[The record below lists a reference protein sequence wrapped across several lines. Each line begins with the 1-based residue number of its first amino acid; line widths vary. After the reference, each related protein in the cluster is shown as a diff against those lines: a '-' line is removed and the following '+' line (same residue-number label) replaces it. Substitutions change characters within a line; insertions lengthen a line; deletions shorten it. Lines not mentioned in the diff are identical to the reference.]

1 LLASPADYGTVTSD
15 GAARW
20 AKVQELFAAALEK
33 APASR
38 AEFLATACSGDAA
51 LRSEVETLLAA
62 NDEAGDFLATGSTA
76 AASQQRLEP
85 GTRLGP
91 YEIVALLG
99 AGGMGEVYRAMD
111 VRLGREV
118 AIKAL
123 AIGSRREDALR
134 RFDLEAR
141 AASALNHP
149 NILQVY
155 DIGVHQGSPY
165 IVSELLHGRTLR
177 DELQGG
183 RLPLRK
189 ALDYALQLAE
199 GIRAAHGKGIIHRD
213 LKPENLFVTSDGRL
227 KILDFGIA
235 KLVPDGSAARGEG
248 RTRTG
253 TILGT
258 VAYMAPEQ
266 LRGEG
271 ADRRSDIFSFG
282 AILYEMLAGEQAFAR
297 DSAFE
302 TAHAIVHDD
311 PPALPGAIPAD
322 VERTV
327 LRCLRKDAAARFQSA
342 DDLAIQLT
350 APSGPAPRQQA
361 SVWAELKRRRVVRA
375 LVGYGIAAFAILQ
388 IIEPIIHGLHWPDA
402 ILSYVVVALAVGFP
416 IVVSLSWI
424 LDTNAGAENAPA
436 RVAPRG
442 PRLAI
447 LLVGIGALA
456 AAPGIIWY
464 FVVRERPGAA
474 RQATPAAGESR
485 SSIAVL
491 AFVDMSPGKDQEYFS
506 DGIAEEI
513 LNALAQVEGLR
524 VIGRTSS
531 FSFKGKDTDLRTIG
545 RALDVKTILEGSVRK
560 AGDRIRITTQLINAT
575 DGAHLWS
582 ETYDRKLTDVFAA
595 QDEIAK
601 SVATALRIRLLPAK
615 QAARADARRPTKMEA
630 YGDYLLGNYFL
641 NRYSNA
647 DIPRA
652 VESYERAIAI
662 DPAYASAHAG
672 LSRALIAVMSL
683 NTSGALDRTTV
694 ERSRKA
700 AEEAVALAPDLSEG
714 YAARG
719 TVRLRLWDWVGAK
732 TDLERALA
740 LNSGDVIAQLGRIA
754 DAISWSRR
762 ASSLDPLNTQAWNTL
777 GNFLLSADEFDSARI
792 AYQRAL
798 EISPE
803 HTYAVGN
810 LISLQI
816 REGHA
821 RAALQSVERLG
832 PDYPLR
838 LFYIALAQHALGNTQ
853 ASQDALDA
861 MIAGARPGASNPI
874 AVVCAWRGQLDRAFQ
889 WLDRAY
895 ADRERPLNLI
905 KSNRFLRDLRGDPRY
920 TALLRKMN
928 LPLD

>member
-1 LLASPADYGTVTSD
+1 VTPE

-33 APASR
+33 APAAR

-62 NDEAGDFLATGSTA
+62 NDEARDFLATGSTA
-76 AASQQRLEP
+76 AGSQQRLEP

-91 YEIVALLG
+91 YEIVAFLG
-99 AGGMGEVYRAMD
+99 AGGMGEVYRAKD

-118 AIKAL
+118 AIKVL
-123 AIGSRREDALR
+123 AIGSGREEALR

-177 DELQGG
+177 DELQKG
-183 RLPLRK
+183 RLPVRK
-189 ALDYALQLAE
+189 ALDYALQLAG
-199 GIRAAHGKGIIHRD
+199 GIHAAHEKGIIHRD

-235 KLVPDGSAARGEG
+235 KLVPDGSDARGEN

-253 TILGT
+253 AILGT

-266 LRGEG
+266 LRGE
-271 ADRRSDIFSFG
+271 AVDPRSDIFSFG

-302 TAHAIVHDD
+302 TAHAILHDD
-311 PPALPGAIPAD
+311 PPALPGSIPAE

-327 LRCLRKDAAARFQSA
+327 RRCLKKDAAARFQSA

-350 APSGPAPRQQA
+350 AASGPAPMQQA
-361 SVWAELKRRRVVRA
+361 SLWAELKRRRVVRG
-375 LVGYGIAAFAILQ
+375 LVGYGIAAFAVLQ
-388 IIEPIIHGLHWPDA
+388 IIEPIMHGLHWPDA

-424 LDTNAGAENAPA
+424 LDANTDAQSPPT
-436 RVAPRG
+436 RVALRG

-456 AAPGIIWY
+456 AAPGIVWY
-464 FVVRERPGAA
+464 FVVRDRPGAA
-474 RQATPAAGESR
+474 RQAIPAGGEAR
-485 SSIAVL
+485 PSIAVL
-491 AFVDMSPGKDQEYFS
+491 AFADMSPGKDQEYFS

-513 LNALAQVEGLR
+513 LNALAKVEGLR

-531 FSFKGKDTDLRTIG
+531 FSFKGKNTDLRAIG
-545 RALDVKTILEGSVRK
+545 RDLNVDTILEGSVRK
-560 AGDRIRITTQLINAT
+560 AEDRIRITAQLINAAEGT
-575 DGAHLWS
+575 HVWS
-582 ETYDRKLTDVFAA
+582 ETYDRNLSNVLAVE
-595 QDEIAK
+595 DEIAQ
-601 SVATALRIRLLPAK
+601 SVATALRIRLLPGK
-615 QAARADARRPTKMEA
+615 QAARAEARRPTKMEA

-647 DIPRA
+647 DIPQA
-652 VESYERAIAI
+652 VESYERATAI

-672 LSRALIAVMSL
+672 LARALIALTSL
-683 NTSGALDRTTV
+683 NTSGGLDRTTV

-700 AEEAVALAPDLSEG
+700 AEEAVALAPNLSEG

-719 TVRLRLWDWVGAK
+719 TVRLRLWDWDGAK
-732 TDLERALA
+732 ADLERALA
-740 LNSGDVIAQLGRIA
+740 LNPGDVNAQREMGSLLGALGRIA

-762 ASSLDPLNTQAWNTL
+762 ASTLDPLNTQAWNTL
-777 GNFLLSADEFDSARI
+777 GVFLSFADEFDSARI
-792 AYQRAL
+792 AYQHAL
-798 EISPE
+798 KISPE
-803 HTYAVGN
+803 HSYAAGN
-810 LISLQI
+810 LIGLQI

-821 RAALQSVERLG
+821 KAALQSVERLG
-832 PDYPLR
+832 LHYPLR
-838 LFYIALAQHALGNTQ
+838 FFYIALAQHALGNTR

-861 MIAGARPGASNPI
+861 MIAGAHPGASNPI
-874 AVVCAWRGQLDRAFQ
+874 AVVCAWRGQLDCAFE

-895 ADRERPLNLI
+895 ADHERPLNII
-905 KSNRFLRDLRGDPRY
+905 KSNPYLRSLRGDPRY
-920 TALLRKMN
+920 AALLKKMD